1 MEIEIDFREKLPART
16 ALLRGPEKQGVRAN
30 GPKYEVAMCH
40 VVISAPFRGQ
50 QGRTRGLSLLRN
62 TATSAGGGRFKGAF
76 RRTSESRIFRLESS

>member
-16 ALLRGPEKQGVRAN
+16 ALLRGPEKQGVHAN

-50 QGRTRGLSLLRN
+50 QGRTHGLSLLRN
-62 TATSAGGGRFKGAF
+62 TATSAALQRSFPPDL
-76 RRTSESRIFRLESS
+76 RESYFQT